1 MMIAMPYKAEVKI
14 TMLYPMQLP
23 YVSCD
28 SGNDKLLTVRLV
40 C

>member
-1 MMIAMPYKAEVKI
+1 MMVKSYKAEMEI

-23 YVSCD
+23 SFYWGSN
-28 SGNDKLLTVRLV
+28 NDKLLTIWLV